1 MLSENILRGKVVRL
15 TAVEK
20 GDLAAIARWYEDSGF
35 GRLFDA
41 GPAAPKSE
49 GQLANWLEEQQ
60 KNKNSFLFAIRPSDG
75 ASLLGYVELDGILWS
90 HQNGWLSI
98 GLGDRSNWGKGFGQ
112 EATELALRF
121 AFQEL
126 NLHRVQLTVFGYN
139 QRAIALYE
147 KLGFTR
153 EGLFREHLQRDG
165 RRFDMILYG
174 LLRREWV
181 EARKKA

>member
-1 MLSENILRGKVVRL
+1 VRL

-20 GDLAAIARWYEDSGF
+20 SDLQTIARWYEDAGF

-41 GPAAPKSE
+41 TPAAPRSE
-49 GQLANWLEEQQ
+49 GQWADWLEEQQ
-60 KNKNSFLFAIRPSDG
+60 QRKDGFLFAIRPLDG
-75 ASLLGYVELDGILWS
+75 ESLLGYMELDGILWS
-90 HQNGWLSI
+90 HQNSWLSI
-98 GLGDRSNWGKGFGQ
+98 GLGDRSNWGKGLGQ

-126 NLHRVQLTVFGYN
+126 NLHRVQLTVFSYN

-147 KLGFTR
+147 KLGFSR
-153 EGLFREHLQRDG
+153 EGVFREHVQRDG

-181 EARKKA
+181 EHRKKA